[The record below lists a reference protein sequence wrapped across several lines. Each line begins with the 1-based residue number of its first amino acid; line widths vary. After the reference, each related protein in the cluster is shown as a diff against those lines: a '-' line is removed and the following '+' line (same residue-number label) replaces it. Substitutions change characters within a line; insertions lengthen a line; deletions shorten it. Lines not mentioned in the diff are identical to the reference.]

1 MDEPSPQRNDS
12 VDGEGIETMET
23 GRDSSS
29 EAAAGKVPHTDAR
42 SHEIFM
48 SINTGQ
54 N

>member
-1 MDEPSPQRNDS
+1 
-12 VDGEGIETMET
+12 MET
-23 GRDSSS
+23 GRYSSS

-42 SHEIFM
+42 SPEILM